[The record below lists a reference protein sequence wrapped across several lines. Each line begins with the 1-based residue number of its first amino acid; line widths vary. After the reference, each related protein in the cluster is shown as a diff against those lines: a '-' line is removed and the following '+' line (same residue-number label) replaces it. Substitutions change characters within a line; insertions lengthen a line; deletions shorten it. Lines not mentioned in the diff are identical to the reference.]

1 MENLIEIPV
10 FTPIKGKR
18 RSSEVPDSL
27 RIEISRTPTKQTK
40 LQDNRSY
47 LTNTEKSVAY
57 LKSKLK
63 VEPSKIANELKR
75 SRKSIN
81 DFLEKTK
88 TTGNF
93 ADQNCKKGRWPK
105 GSIKLNER
113 QKRLLRSWLKDG
125 KLQSARQCYI
135 RLNKIKNLPYASY
148 KSVNSYLKTI
158 GGFVRPKL
166 KSLVSPA
173 NKSKRLNY
181 CNDYKDFNFHK
192 VLFTDESSF
201 QLNANNLKMFRF
213 KGRPPPKITKFNPNY
228 SIMVWG
234 GISHQGKTTLKF
246 IDGKVNAE
254 KYQEIVMSKKTEIL
268 KLFNKRG
275 RWFFLQDNAPC
286 HRPERV
292 KQFIKEQLSCD
303 LIPHPPQSPDLNP
316 IELVWAAMKVQVEAK
331 RPRNK
336 TQLKDA
342 IEKAWKAMNINFIR
356 KCIDNLQK
364 KMLKIIDCNGELL

>member
-27 RIEISRTPTKQTK
+27 RIEIFRTPTKQTK

-113 QKRLLRSWLKDG
+113 QKRLLRS
-125 KLQSARQCYI
+125 
-135 RLNKIKNLPYASY
+135 
-148 KSVNSYLKTI
+148 
-158 GGFVRPKL
+158 
-166 KSLVSPA
+166 
-173 NKSKRLNY
+173 
-181 CNDYKDFNFHK
+181 
-192 VLFTDESSF
+192 
-201 QLNANNLKMFRF
+201 
-213 KGRPPPKITKFNPNY
+213 
-228 SIMVWG
+228 
-234 GISHQGKTTLKF
+234 
-246 IDGKVNAE
+246 
-254 KYQEIVMSKKTEIL
+254 
-268 KLFNKRG
+268 
-275 RWFFLQDNAPC
+275 
-286 HRPERV
+286 
-292 KQFIKEQLSCD
+292 
-303 LIPHPPQSPDLNP
+303 
-316 IELVWAAMKVQVEAK
+316 
-331 RPRNK
+331 
-336 TQLKDA
+336 
-342 IEKAWKAMNINFIR
+342 
-356 KCIDNLQK
+356 
-364 KMLKIIDCNGELL
+364 